1 MNWGK
6 ATVLIL
12 IAFVLFIGGMSVY
25 MFRSPKDDY
34 DHQYY
39 EDGINFD
46 HDYNREAQ
54 VTKDHAEPV
63 IKINADSILV
73 TFSQIVEGKVKL
85 MRPSSDA
92 ADKSYLLEGK
102 VVTIPLSQLIKGKW
116 KLVFEWKS
124 NNKAYLYNTEIFVK

>member
-12 IAFVLFIGGMSVY
+12 IAFVLFIGSMSFY

-63 IKINADSILV
+63 IKISSSFITV
-73 TFSQIVEGKVKL
+73 TFPQVVEGKVKL

-92 ADKSYLLEGK
+92 ADKSFKLEGE
-102 VVTIPLSQLIKGKW
+102 VITVPVAQLIKGKW
-116 KLVFEWKS
+116 TMTFDWKS
-124 NNKAYLYNTEIFVK
+124 GNKAYLYNTEVFIK

>member
-12 IAFVLFIGGMSVY
+12 IAFVLFIGGMSYY

-54 VTKDHAEPV
+54 VTKDQAQPV
-63 IKINADSILV
+63 INITADSIRF
-73 TFSQIVEGKVKL
+73 TFPQIVDGAVKL
-85 MRPSSDA
+85 VRPASDA
-92 ADKSYLLEGK
+92 VDKSY
-102 VVTIPLSQLIKGKW
+102 PLQGTVIAVPVSQLIKGKW
-116 KLVFEWKS
+116 KLIFDWKC
-124 NNKAYLYNTEIFVK
+124 NNKAYLYNTEIFIK

>member
-12 IAFVLFIGGMSVY
+12 IAFVLFIGGMSYY

-54 VTKDHAEPV
+54 VTKD
-63 IKINADSILV
+63 NAQPIISFKTDSIK
-73 TFSQIVEGKVKL
+73 FNFPQIVDGKVKL
-85 MRPSSDA
+85 MRPASDA
-92 ADKSYLLEGK
+92 PDKTFPLEGK
-102 VVTIPLSQLIKGKW
+102 VIAIPVSQLIRGKW

-124 NNKAYLYNTEIFVK
+124 NDNAYLYNTEIFIK

>member
-12 IAFVLFIGGMSVY
+12 IAFVLFIGGMSAY

-73 TFSQIVEGKVKL
+73 TFSQIVDGTVKL

-102 VVTIPLSQLIKGKW
+102 VIMIPLSQLIKGKW

-124 NNKAYLYNTEIFVK
+124 NKKAYLYNTEIFVK